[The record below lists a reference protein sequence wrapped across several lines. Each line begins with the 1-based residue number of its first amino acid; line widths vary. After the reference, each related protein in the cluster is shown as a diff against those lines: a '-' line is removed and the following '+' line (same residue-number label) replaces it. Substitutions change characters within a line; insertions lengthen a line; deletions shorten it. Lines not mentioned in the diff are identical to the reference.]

1 MAPIGATS
9 GPTATDG
16 GRRAD
21 VELRVPAD
29 RAYAS
34 VLRTTTAGLA
44 ARLDFP
50 IDDIED
56 LRIAVGEAC
65 SLLIGAGARKGTL
78 TLTFGLDA
86 DAVGVTIVGAFDQPG
101 VAGDD
106 SGLSDQILDAVVDEH
121 EVDLARDRVWISK
134 RHALTTSEE
143 AEPA

>member
-1 MAPIGATS
+1 MPPIDAPDEVVLT
-9 GPTATDG
+9 P
-16 GRRAD
+16 
-21 VELRVPAD
+21 PAAPEFV
-29 RAYAS
+29 RLAR
-34 VLRTTTAGLA
+34 LTCAGLA
-44 ARLDFP
+44 TRIGMGYDEV
-50 IDDIED
+50 ED

>member
-1 MAPIGATS
+1 MPPIDAPDEVVLT
-9 GPTATDG
+9 
-16 GRRAD
+16 
-21 VELRVPAD
+21 LPAAPEFV
-29 RAYAS
+29 RLAR
-34 VLRTTTAGLA
+34 LTCAGLA
-44 ARLDFP
+44 TRIGMGYDEV
-50 IDDIED
+50 ED

-101 VAGDD
+101 AAGDD